1 MAQLIDNRS
10 VVETANIIVPK
21 NRSTKSK
28 DNPNF
33 GITQNTST
41 KISFDNKICSK
52 SQSQNSQG
60 EFVFT
65 NTVNTINS
73 TNNNTNT
80 CNINRLMLYLG
91 DSNDVKKKTFQL
103 PKNNTSTDKNN
114 KGFSFFCSIA
124 NNTNNAKLKNSNLKE
139 IKEDNSLNFENIINN
154 IKNDVGQI
162 VNNMEF
168 DKEKEI
174 ERKYSESV
182 KKENDISNTY
192 IEQKD

>member
-10 VVETANIIVPK
+10 VVETSNIIVPK

-33 GITQNTST
+33 GNTKNAST

-52 SQSQNSQG
+52 SQSQNSQA
-60 EFVFT
+60 EFLFT
-65 NTVNTINS
+65 NTANTINS
-73 TNNNTNT
+73 NNNTNT
-80 CNINRLMLYLG
+80 CNKSRLMLYLG

-103 PKNNTSTDKNN
+103 PKNNTSTDRNN
-114 KGFSFFCSIA
+114 KGFSFFYPIA

-182 KKENDISNTY
+182 QKENDISNAY